1 MRGGGTPLGKTD
13 RFVSWS
19 LLTIG
24 ACLVIGLLTKF
35 NAIGG
40 ACFLAGVIASQPF
53 WVAGAQPTYNQRPEL
68 AALLL
73 IASLPIGG
81 SSGLDYVLRSYCP
94 WAGCC
99 AATAKEVP
107 R

>member
-1 MRGGGTPLGKTD
+1 
-13 RFVSWS
+13 VSWS

-40 ACFLAGVIASQPF
+40 ACFLASVIASQPF
-53 WVAGAQPTYNQRPEL
+53 WVAGAQPTYDQWVEL
-68 AALLL
+68 AALLV

-81 SSGLDYVLRSYCP
+81 WSGLDYFLRSYCP